1 MLKKLI
7 GLAAMASV
15 LALASVAEAGSLK
28 LGHST
33 WVGYGPFYIAVTK
46 ASSKKRALKLNS
58 SSWKT
63 RRSRWAH

>member
-15 LALASVAEAGSLK
+15 LALASVAEAGFLK

-33 WVGYGPFYIAVTK
+33 WVGYGPF
-46 ASSKKRALKLNS
+46 
-58 SSWKT
+58 
-63 RRSRWAH
+63 